1 MMPHPVICIYLVIT
15 RIPFKRTTLL
25 SSNETTDNSFAT
37 SSTFTLAN
45 VAGTTLTKFGLR
57 PFQLHWTWQMI
68 VKLSVDGLFIMTLF
82 ANRLGRQKKKR
93 TSKQYPQSAF

>member
-25 SSNETTDNSFAT
+25 SFNGTTDNLFAS
-37 SSTFTLAN
+37 SSTITLSN

-57 PFQLHWTWQMI
+57 PFQLNWTWQMI
-68 VKLSVDGLFIMTLF
+68 VKLALNGLFIMTLF
-82 ANRLGRQKKKR
+82 ANRLGRQKKKT
-93 TSKQYPQSAF
+93 TSKQYPQLAF